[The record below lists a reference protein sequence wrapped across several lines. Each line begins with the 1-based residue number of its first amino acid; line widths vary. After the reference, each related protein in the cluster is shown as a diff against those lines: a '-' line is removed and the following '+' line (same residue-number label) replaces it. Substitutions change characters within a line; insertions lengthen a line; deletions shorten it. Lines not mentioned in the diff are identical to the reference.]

1 MQMEYFKESLSLH
14 KTLKGKI
21 ETTNKMA
28 VETKEDLS
36 LVYSPGVAAPC
47 LAIADNRE
55 EVYDY
60 TLKGNTVAIVSD
72 GSAVLGLGNIGPYA
86 ALPVMEGK
94 AMLFKKFA
102 GINGFPICLNTQ
114 DTEEIIAT
122 VRRMAPS
129 FGGINL
135 EDIAAPRC
143 FEIENRLQDLGI
155 PVFHDDQ
162 HGTAVVVLAGLINA
176 SKVVGKSISELSV
189 VVNGAGAAGVAIA
202 RLLKGVGCLQED
214 EGVVVKDVI
223 VCDTKGVIYKG
234 RMDLTDDK
242 EDLLRYTNV
251 ENKTGSVKDALV
263 GADVFIGVS
272 KGNLLHADDIA
283 TMADQAIIF
292 ALANPEPEIMPEEAY
307 RGGAAVVATGRSDLP
322 NQINNVLCFPGI
334 FKGALEA
341 RASSIT
347 MSMKLAAAYA
357 IAGAVENPAKEW
369 IVPSALDASV
379 ALKVSE
385 AVKEIAL
392 QTMLEMH

>member
-1 MQMEYFKESLSLH
+1 
-14 KTLKGKI
+14 
-21 ETTNKMA
+21 
-28 VETKEDLS
+28 
-36 LVYSPGVAAPC
+36 
-47 LAIADNRE
+47 
-55 EVYDY
+55 
-60 TLKGNTVAIVSD
+60 
-72 GSAVLGLGNIGPYA
+72 
-86 ALPVMEGK
+86 
-94 AMLFKKFA
+94 
-102 GINGFPICLNTQ
+102 
-114 DTEEIIAT
+114 
-122 VRRMAPS
+122 
-129 FGGINL
+129 
-135 EDIAAPRC
+135 
-143 FEIENRLQDLGI
+143 
-155 PVFHDDQ
+155 
-162 HGTAVVVLAGLINA
+162 VVVLAGLINA

-189 VVNGAGAAGVAIA
+189 VVNGAGAAGIAIA